1 MHFGDIDAGGLWI
14 HNHLCKITG
23 INFGLFCM
31 SEKELEDP
39 VYKKCLRKL
48 SENDITRMQ
57 ELKDIPDYK
66 DVVDYM
72 LKNKV
77 KLEQEIVSLRLM
89 SK

>member
-1 MHFGDIDAGGLWI
+1 MSDIQLNI
-14 HNHLCKITG
+14 SIKEENNI
-23 INFGLFCM
+23 LFKRCIRKLLD
-31 SEKELEDP
+31 STFIVGEKEE
-39 VYKKCLRKL
+39 KL
-48 SENDITRMQ
+48 YSFISRESNRQ
-57 ELKDIPDYK
+57 DIPDYK

>member
-1 MHFGDIDAGGLWI
+1 
-14 HNHLCKITG
+14 
-23 INFGLFCM
+23 M
-31 SEKELEDP
+31 SEKELKDP

>member
-1 MHFGDIDAGGLWI
+1 LA
-14 HNHLCKITG
+14 
-23 INFGLFCM
+23 
-31 SEKELEDP
+31 DP

>member
-1 MHFGDIDAGGLWI
+1 
-14 HNHLCKITG
+14 
-23 INFGLFCM
+23 
-31 SEKELEDP
+31 
-39 VYKKCLRKL
+39 
-48 SENDITRMQ
+48 MQ

-89 SK
+89 SKLFKKSGKSKIEKEK